1 MKKNYVYLLLGVFLI
16 LFSCRSESG
25 SDNQSNGSK
34 INPPAWIKGTWKLQA
49 DYDQTYT
56 FTNNDIIIKTAGMTT
71 NIKPIA
77 DLGAYSQTSSDT
89 EFTFTTSMQNLT
101 QTYKFK
107 KVTSTKILFDH
118 GLGGND
124 YSMWSEM
131 IKQ

>member
-1 MKKNYVYLLLGVFLI
+1 
-16 LFSCRSESG
+16 
-25 SDNQSNGSK
+25 
-34 INPPAWIKGTWKLQA
+34 
-49 DYDQTYT
+49 
-56 FTNNDIIIKTAGMTT
+56 MTT